1 MVYLMKI
8 TWQFLFAHPAHFLAL
23 GFGSGLSPKAPGTVG
38 TIASIPIWLSLAEQP
53 LLFQSSFLAATF
65 FIGIYFCD
73 KTGKDLGVQDHGAI
87 VWDEFV
93 GFWLTMMFAPAGFLW
108 LLVGFCLFRLF
119 DIWKPWPINYLD
131 KHVHG
136 GLGVMLDDVLAGI
149 FAGLLL
155 YLVSIFVA
163 L

>member
-1 MVYLMKI
+1 M
-8 TWQFLFAHPAHFLAL
+8 
-23 GFGSGLSPKAPGTVG
+23 
-38 TIASIPIWLSLAEQP
+38 AEQS
-53 LLFQSSFLAATF
+53 LLFQSVFLAATF

-108 LLVGFCLFRLF
+108 LLVGFFLFRLF

-136 GLGVMLDDVLAGI
+136 GLGVMLDDVLAGV

-155 YLVSIFVA
+155 YLVSIFVTF
-163 L
+163 

>member
-38 TIASIPIWLSLAEQP
+38 TIASIPIWLWLAEQP

-65 FIGIYFCD
+65 FIGIYCCD

-136 GLGVMLDDVLAGI
+136 GLGVMLDDVLAGV

-155 YLVSIFVA
+155 YLVSIFVTF
-163 L
+163 

>member
-1 MVYLMKI
+1 MVYLMNI

-23 GFGSGLSPKAPGTVG
+23 GFGSGLSPKAPGTAG
-38 TIASIPIWLSLAEQP
+38 TIASIPIWLWLAEQS
-53 LLFQSSFLAATF
+53 LLFQSVFLAATF

-73 KTGKDLGVQDHGAI
+73 KTGKDLGVQDHAAI

-108 LLVGFCLFRLF
+108 LLVGFFLFRLF
-119 DIWKPWPINYLD
+119 DIWKPLPINYLD

-136 GLGVMLDDVLAGI
+136 GLGVMLDDVLAGV

-155 YLVSIFVA
+155 YLVSIFVIF
-163 L
+163 

>member
-1 MVYLMKI
+1 MKI
-8 TWQFLFAHPAHFLAL
+8 TWQFLFAHPAHVFAL
-23 GFGSGLSPKAPGTVG
+23 GFGSGLSPKAPGIAG
-38 TIASIPIWLSLAEQP
+38 TIASIPIWLWLAEQS
-53 LLFQSSFLAATF
+53 LLFQSVFLAATF
-65 FIGIYFCD
+65 CIGIYFCD
-73 KTGKDLGVQDHGAI
+73 KTGKDLGLQDHGAI

-108 LLVGFCLFRLF
+108 LLVGFFLFRLF

-136 GLGVMLDDVLAGI
+136 GLGVMLDDVLAGV

-155 YLVSIFVA
+155 YLVSIFVTF
-163 L
+163 

>member
-1 MVYLMKI
+1 MILLTY
-8 TWQFLFAHPAHFLAL
+8 TTCDYFLLTFFFIVSLDFGVFALA
-23 GFGSGLSPKAPGTVG
+23 V
-38 TIASIPIWLSLAEQP
+38 
-53 LLFQSSFLAATF
+53 SFLAVTF

-136 GLGVMLDDVLAGI
+136 GLGVMLDDVLAGV

-155 YLVSIFVA
+155 YLVSIFVTF
-163 L
+163 

>member
-1 MVYLMKI
+1 MKI

-23 GFGSGLSPKAPGTVG
+23 GFGSGLSPKAPGTAG
-38 TIASIPIWLSLAEQP
+38 TIASIPIWFWLAEQS
-53 LLFQSSFLAATF
+53 LLFQSVFLAATF

-108 LLVGFCLFRLF
+108 LLVGFFLFRLF

-136 GLGVMLDDVLAGI
+136 GLGVMLDDVLAGV

-155 YLVSIFVA
+155 YLVSIFVTI
-163 L
+163 

>member
-23 GFGSGLSPKAPGTVG
+23 GFGSGLSPKVPGTVG
-38 TIASIPIWLSLAEQP
+38 TIASIPIWLWLAEQS
-53 LLFQSSFLAATF
+53 LLFQSFFLVAAF

-87 VWDEFV
+87 VWDEFF
-93 GFWLTMMFAPAGFLW
+93 GFWLTMMFAPAGFIW
-108 LLVGFCLFRLF
+108 VLLGFILFRLF

-136 GLGVMLDDVLAGI
+136 GLGVMLDDVLAGV

-155 YLVSIFVA
+155 YLVSIFVTF
-163 L
+163 

>member
-38 TIASIPIWLSLAEQP
+38 TIASIPIWLWLAEQP

-73 KTGKDLGVQDHGAI
+73 KTGEDLGVQDHGAI

-136 GLGVMLDDVLAGI
+136 GLGVMLDDVLAGV

-155 YLVSIFVA
+155 YLVSIFVTF
-163 L
+163 